1 MMNFE
6 IEFLYK
12 IGGYILLSASVASI
26 TYHYNNR
33 FLDWLRFQSIGTRDY
48 VLERLNLMFIDVQ
61 PNRVL
66 FGMFGLSLGL
76 GLLLF
81 LIWWP
86 IYKASIIFG
95 SIGIIIGWKLP
106 KPIVDYMY
114 RKRVE
119 KFTLQMVDALSLM
132 SNGMRSGLSIV
143 QSMSLVKDQ
152 MPNPI
157 QQEFG
162 RVLNQ
167 NKLGASLEDAFL
179 SLSKR
184 IKSDDVEM
192 FVTSVNILKETGG
205 NLAETFDTIVVT
217 IRERIRV
224 EKKIEAMTAQ
234 QFMQGVFLLAVP
246 PVMAI
251 VFYQTDP
258 EFMEPIFTTPV
269 GWGLLVAIIAL
280 EAIATFVI
288 MKIVKIDV

>member
-1 MMNFE
+1 
-6 IEFLYK
+6 
-12 IGGYILLSASVASI
+12 
-26 TYHYNNR
+26 
-33 FLDWLRFQSIGTRDY
+33 
-48 VLERLNLMFIDVQ
+48 
-61 PNRVL
+61 
-66 FGMFGLSLGL
+66 
-76 GLLLF
+76 
-81 LIWWP
+81 
-86 IYKASIIFG
+86 
-95 SIGIIIGWKLP
+95 
-106 KPIVDYMY
+106 
-114 RKRVE
+114 
-119 KFTLQMVDALSLM
+119 
-132 SNGMRSGLSIV
+132 
-143 QSMSLVKDQ
+143 
-152 MPNPI
+152 
-157 QQEFG
+157 
-162 RVLNQ
+162 
-167 NKLGASLEDAFL
+167 
-179 SLSKR
+179 
-184 IKSDDVEM
+184 M